1 MAAELGRLV
10 VEGFRSIRRVEL
22 DLTTD
27 VTVLIGANGSGKSNL
42 VSALEL
48 IWGCLLS
55 SGQGGAGPL
64 FLAWDRGARLVV
76 RRCLPGCGARVSW
89 TRGGSDMRGSG
100 CRMTILRRGGSA
112 GLESGVAPG
121 GAAHSWCACAPCAL
135 RPVWPRRAG
144 ERVWW
149 VRSWFLRTWLSR
161 SGRGGS
167 SGRAGRAGPRRPWLP
182 GTTASRRSRGR
193 WRWRPRRASCRGRS
207 GPGSGRAGGGCRHR
221 PVPRPVRGPGPSAPV
236 WPWRAGRR
244 GRGARRPRSA
254 GAGRGCSRVFVMGP
268 REAGRLPR
276 RGARRG
282 PGRGRQA
289 MVEPLKRPWSP
300 ISTASDTAVRALT
313 PRRQA
318 RRLAVGAGPA
328 VVGGDRRWPHQA
340 GRGVRWCAPPCPQD
354 GRRQGRQ
361 RTGPHAD
368 HVVAAD
374 TPPPGRPRG
383 PGSAPLAPS

>member
-121 GAAHSWCACAPCAL
+121 GGPQFL
-135 RPVWPRRAG
+135 RVCSLRAG
-144 ERVWW
+144 ARC
-149 VRSWFLRTWLSR
+149 
-161 SGRGGS
+161 GRGGRANE
-167 SGRAGRAGPRRPWLP
+167 SG
-182 GTTASRRSRGR
+182 
-193 WRWRPRRASCRGRS
+193 
-207 GPGSGRAGGGCRHR
+207 GSGHGSC
-221 PVPRPVRGPGPSAPV
+221 VPG
-236 WPWRAGRR
+236 
-244 GRGARRPRSA
+244 
-254 GAGRGCSRVFVMGP
+254 
-268 REAGRLPR
+268 
-276 RGARRG
+276 
-282 PGRGRQA
+282 
-289 MVEPLKRPWSP
+289 
-300 ISTASDTAVRALT
+300 
-313 PRRQA
+313 
-318 RRLAVGAGPA
+318 
-328 VVGGDRRWPHQA
+328 
-340 GRGVRWCAPPCPQD
+340 
-354 GRRQGRQ
+354 
-361 RTGPHAD
+361 
-368 HVVAAD
+368 
-374 TPPPGRPRG
+374 
-383 PGSAPLAPS
+383 

>member
-89 TRGGSDMRGSG
+89 TRGQSDMRGSG
-100 CRMTILRRGGSA
+100 CRMTILRRGARLVWSRA
-112 GLESGVAPG
+112 SPR
-121 GAAHSWCACAPCAL
+121 GAAHSSCACAPCAL

-161 SGRGGS
+161 SGRA
-167 SGRAGRAGPRRPWLP
+167 GRAGRGGRAGPRRPWLP
-182 GTTASRRSRGR
+182 GTTASRRSVGR
-193 WRWRPRRASCRGRS
+193 WRWRPRRA
-207 GPGSGRAGGGCRHR
+207 
-221 PVPRPVRGPGPSAPV
+221 PS
-236 WPWRAGRR
+236 RR
-244 GRGARRPRSA
+244 
-254 GAGRGCSRVFVMGP
+254 
-268 REAGRLPR
+268 
-276 RGARRG
+276 
-282 PGRGRQA
+282 
-289 MVEPLKRPWSP
+289 
-300 ISTASDTAVRALT
+300 AVRA
-313 PRRQA
+313 
-318 RRLAVGAGPA
+318 
-328 VVGGDRRWPHQA
+328 W
-340 GRGVRWCAPPCPQD
+340 
-354 GRRQGRQ
+354 
-361 RTGPHAD
+361 
-368 HVVAAD
+368 
-374 TPPPGRPRG
+374 
-383 PGSAPLAPS
+383 